1 MLRRQYPRIARG
13 MSETDGPIN
22 NEDGIDE
29 GKRLVRARGLGG
41 LSLGERLSNQF
52 YRLTWRTPLHALRLR
67 GRYPLKL
74 LVAPHD
80 PIAGSVERGQ
90 SIMGGQCARFGHST
104 AADNCDFGETSPSE
118 AFQTYLQSFA
128 WLRDLAALNDRAATT
143 SVAEH
148 LTRSWLARYAEKVS
162 DTAWRAD
169 IWGQRILNW
178 AAHAPLILGSSD
190 LVYRSSVLNAMARGA
205 RHLDRVADRAPI
217 GVARVTSWAGVIAAG
232 LLMPGGEPRRIVG
245 ESGLER
251 AINAAFLPD
260 GGSACRSPQN
270 LMAMI
275 SVLSMLESVYDARK
289 MAFPAFIDDCVSR
302 GVPAL
307 LAVVMGDGGL
317 SSWQGGAGIGG
328 QDVDGVI
335 AASAIRARPLR
346 QARDWGYQRI
356 TAGATTLVID
366 AAPPPVS
373 RITTS
378 GCASTLAIEVSDGRD
393 RLIVNCG
400 GARLAGQHIP
410 ASLAVGLRTTAAHST
425 LTLADT
431 NSTAVH
437 SDGQL
442 GKGVEQ
448 IELDRQETGDF
459 SRIDASHDG
468 YEKRIGLIH
477 KRSIAISADGR
488 EIRCDDIL
496 IPGNARRKPEQSNFA
511 IRFHLGAAV
520 EASTTADGF
529 GALLRIDEG
538 PLWQFKATGGVV
550 TIDDSLWVDGEGAL
564 YNTQQ
569 LVVSGEAPPGGAS
582 ISWVL
587 RRAG

>member
-1 MLRRQYPRIARG
+1 
-13 MSETDGPIN
+13 MSEAEDPITT
-22 NEDGIDE
+22 EDGIE
-29 GKRLVRARGLGG
+29 QGKRLVRARGLGG
-41 LSLGERLSNQF
+41 LSLGERISNQF
-52 YRLTWRTPLHALRLR
+52 YRLTWRTPLHALRLK

-74 LVAPHD
+74 LVAPTD
-80 PIAGSVERGQ
+80 PIKGDPERGQ
-90 SIMGGQCARFGHST
+90 SIMDGRCARFGHST
-104 AADNCDFGETSPSE
+104 PTENCDFGESSASE
-118 AFQTYLQSFA
+118 PFKAYMQSFD
-128 WLRDLAALNDRAATT
+128 WLRDLAALGDRTK
-143 SVAEH
+143 VAPVVEY
-148 LTRSWLARYAEKVS
+148 LVRQWITRYSEKVS
-162 DTAWRAD
+162 DTAWRPD
-169 IWGQRILNW
+169 LWGKRILNW
-178 AAHAPLILGSSD
+178 ATHAPLILGSAD

-205 RHLDRVADRAPI
+205 RHLDRVADRAPL
-217 GVARVTSWAGVIAAG
+217 GVARVTAWTGVVAAG
-232 LLMPGGEPRRIVG
+232 LLMPGGDPRRIVG

-251 AINAAFLPD
+251 AINAAFLAD

-275 SVLSMLESVYDARK
+275 SALSMLEVIYEARK
-289 MAFPAFIDDCVSR
+289 MAFPALIDDCVSR
-302 GVPAL
+302 AVPAL
-307 LAVVMGDGGL
+307 LSVVMGDGGL
-317 SSWQGGAGIGG
+317 SSWQGGAAISAK
-328 QDVDGVI
+328 DVDGVV
-335 AASAIRARPLR
+335 AASAVRARPLR

-356 TAGATTLVID
+356 SAGATTLVID

-373 RITTS
+373 RVTTS

-400 GARLAGQHIP
+400 GARLAGDHIP

-437 SDGQL
+437 ADGQL

-448 IELDRQETGDF
+448 IELDRQETGEF
-459 SRIDASHDG
+459 SRIVASHDG
-468 YEKRIGLIH
+468 YEKRIGLVH
-477 KRSIAISADGR
+477 KRSIAVSTDGR
-488 EIRCDDIL
+488 EIRCDDTL
-496 IPGNARRKPEQSNFA
+496 IPGNTRRKPTQSNFA

-520 EASTTADGF
+520 EASATADGF
-529 GALLRIDEG
+529 GALIRIDEG

-550 TIDDSLWVDGEGAL
+550 TIDESLWVDGDGGL